1 MPPAFVLSQDQTL
14 KFIPGPTAAD
24 APDNALRVT
33 HAPPRPAPHKGLQNA
48 RKCANVRTPPS
59 ISLVGRR
66 PRIPSIFH
74 NLNQQTQPGNNPN
87 RVMPKGAALITPA
100 ILPSQPVCQPIAP
113 TIFERAIFLAGR
125 PRRTANMATPA
136 PLVQTTP
143 TKIPP
148 PTHPPHPSDQ
158 PQPPQLQQ
166 HPRHPRL
173 RRRRPRNT
181 R

>member
-14 KFIPGPTAAD
+14 KFIPGPNPAD
-24 APDNALRVT
+24 ARDPAHCAITR
-33 HAPPRPAPHKGLQNA
+33 APPRPAPHQGPPKRSQMRERQDA
-48 RKCANVRTPPS
+48 PS

-148 PTHPPHPSDQ
+148 PHSPASPLRSAPTPATPTASPP
-158 PQPPQLQQ
+158 PPAQTASA
-166 HPRHPRL
+166 P
-173 RRRRPRNT
+173 
-181 R
+181 